1 MPIRAEQQSWIIM
14 EKKDYRR
21 MNKTRI
27 IYHIIKILVIIFIFL
42 LSIDLL
48 STGFTRLGKDTARD
62 IISLTSNPFV
72 SLFIGLLITAI
83 IQSSSTSTSMIVA
96 LTASGSI
103 GLKNAIP
110 MIMGANV
117 GTTLTSTIVS
127 LAFITRKKEFR
138 KALAA
143 GSSHDF
149 FNILITCILFPL
161 EYYYGFLSWITHQIT
176 DLVAPALASDSS
188 NGLQYEFPLTSG
200 ITYYLMNLIDHPL
213 VIIIL
218 AITLLFGTIKIL
230 SQQIYKL
237 LHGEFSDKLREH
249 LKKPFTSFAW
259 GTMLTAAVQSSSI
272 TTSLIVPVVA
282 TGKISLHKA
291 FPFIMGANIGTTIT
305 ALLAALFKSEA
316 AMSIA
321 IAHLLFNLIG
331 VLIFLP
337 YYRLRNAP
345 ILLARELGKL
355 TMKYRLI
362 GFIYIILM
370 FFLIPFLLIY
380 FNKI

>member
-1 MPIRAEQQSWIIM
+1 MLRSYEQQSWKHM
-14 EKKDYRR
+14 ENKDNRR
-21 MNKTRI
+21 INKSRI
-27 IYHIIKILVIIFIFL
+27 IYHILTILFILFIFL

-48 STGFTRLGKDTARD
+48 STGFTRLGKDAAKD

-96 LTASGSI
+96 VTASGSI

-161 EYYYGFLSWITHQIT
+161 EYYYGFLSWLTNWITQ
-176 DLVAPALASDSS
+176 LVAPALAADVT
-188 NGLQYEFPLTSG
+188 NGMQYEFPLTSS
-200 ITYYLMNLIDHPL
+200 ITQFLASIIQQPLIL
-213 VIIIL
+213 IVL
-218 AITLLFGTIKIL
+218 AMGLLFATIKIL

-237 LHGEFSDKLREH
+237 LRGEFSDKLREH
-249 LKKPFTSFAW
+249 LNQPFTSFTW

-272 TTSLIVPVVA
+272 TTSLMVPVVA
-282 TGKISLHKA
+282 TGKISLRKA
-291 FPFIMGANIGTTIT
+291 FPFIMGANIGTTFT

-316 AMSIA
+316 AISIA

-331 VLIFLP
+331 VLLFLP
-337 YYRLRNAP
+337 FNRLRNIP
-345 ILLARELGKL
+345 TYLARELGKL

-380 FNKI
+380 FNKV

>member
-1 MPIRAEQQSWIIM
+1 MDSKVGTRIN
-14 EKKDYRR
+14 KK
-21 MNKTRI
+21 KI
-27 IYHIIKILVIIFIFL
+27 IYHILKILVILFIFL

-48 STGFTRLGKDTARD
+48 STGFTRLGKDTAKD

-96 LTASGSI
+96 VTASGSI

-110 MIMGANV
+110 MIMGANI
-117 GTTLTSTIVS
+117 GTTLTSTLVS
-127 LAFITRKKEFR
+127 LAFITKKKEFR

-161 EYYYGFLSWITHQIT
+161 EYYYGFLSWLTHWIAQI
-176 DLVAPALASDSS
+176 VAPALTSDVA
-188 NGLQYEFPLTSG
+188 NGMQYEFPLTSG
-200 ITYYLMNLIDHPL
+200 ITHYLLEVINQPLLLI
-213 VIIIL
+213 VL
-218 AITLLFGTIKIL
+218 AIGLLFGTIKIL

-237 LHGEFSDKLREH
+237 LRGEFSDKLREH
-249 LKKPFTSFAW
+249 LNQPFTSFAW

-272 TTSLIVPVVA
+272 TTSLMVPVVA
-282 TGKISLHKA
+282 TGKISLRKA

-316 AMSIA
+316 AISIA

-337 YYRLRNAP
+337 FNKLRNVP
-345 ILLARELGKL
+345 IFLARELGKL

-370 FFLIPFLLIY
+370 FFLVPFLLIY
-380 FNKI
+380 FNRM